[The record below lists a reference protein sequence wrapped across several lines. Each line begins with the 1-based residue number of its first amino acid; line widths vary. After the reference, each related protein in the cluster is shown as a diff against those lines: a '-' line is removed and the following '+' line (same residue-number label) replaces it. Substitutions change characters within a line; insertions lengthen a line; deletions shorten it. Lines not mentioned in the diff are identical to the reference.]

1 MFSRQDER
9 TVFKGNQDYL
19 QRDVICW
26 ITEFRLGKVRN
37 EDMRKMTPSE
47 KILQSVDWRC
57 P

>member
-37 EDMRKMTPSE
+37 EDMRKMMPSE